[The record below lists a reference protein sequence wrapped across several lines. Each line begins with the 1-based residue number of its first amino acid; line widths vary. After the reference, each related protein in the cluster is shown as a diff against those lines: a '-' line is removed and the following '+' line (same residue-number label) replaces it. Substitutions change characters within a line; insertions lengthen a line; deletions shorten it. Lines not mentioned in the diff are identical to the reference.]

1 MERIRKFGLVLGI
14 ALLFIGIVYAAP
26 QSFKPVVTPAVS
38 QDVFSGNPVAA
49 IASKSSP
56 AVVNIDTKTLVRRSF
71 SPFGDDPILRQFF
84 GDQMDLF
91 SRVVP
96 MEGKGSGFIVSQ
108 DGMILTNNH
117 VVDGADS
124 VTVTLADGRRFD
136 AEIVGKDPTYDL
148 AVIRIKASNLPVLKM
163 GDSDRTQVGEW
174 VVAIGNPFGLEH
186 TVTVGVISAKNRSIR
201 LERLNFD
208 GFFQT
213 DAAINPGNSGGP
225 LINLDNQVIGINTA
239 IVPYAQGIGFAI
251 PVNVAKQVMND
262 LVRYGRVKRAWLGVY
277 MQPITPDIV
286 EAFGLKSTDG
296 ALVSDV
302 VPDSPAEKAGV
313 QRGDIIRKAGNVAV
327 KSPDDLSNAVRKQ
340 SAGDSLKLEIL
351 RDGKTLSLTAKL
363 EEMPGERSSGGQL
376 QQRIGNRLGLQ
387 VGNVDLKNRQR
398 FELPALQ
405 GVVVLS
411 VEDGSP
417 AQRAGLQ
424 PGDVI
429 QGVNGRGVRDL
440 VSWDKA
446 MSQASGKNLVL
457 LVWREGR
464 TTFVPLKTR

>member
-1 MERIRKFGLVLGI
+1 MERIRKVGMVVGI
-14 ALLFIGIVYAAP
+14 ALLFMGIIYMAP
-26 QSFKPVVTPAVS
+26 QAIKPVAPAVS
-38 QDVFSGNPVAA
+38 QDVFTGNPIAA
-49 IASKSSP
+49 IARKSSP
-56 AVVNIDTKTLVRRSF
+56 AVVNIDTKTLVRQSL
-71 SPFGDDPILRQFF
+71 SPFGNDPILRQFF

-96 MEGKGSGFIVSQ
+96 MEGKGSGFIVSP
-108 DGMILTNNH
+108 DGMILTNSH

-136 AEIVGKDPTYDL
+136 AEIVGKDPTFDL

-163 GDSDRTQVGEW
+163 GDSERTEVGEW

-225 LINLDNQVIGINTA
+225 LINLENQVIGINTA

-251 PVNVAKQVMND
+251 PINVAKQVMND
-262 LVRYGRVKRAWLGVY
+262 LVKFGRVKRAWLGVY
-277 MQPITPDIV
+277 MQPVTPDIV
-286 EAFGLKSTDG
+286 EGFNLKSSDG

-302 VPDSPAEKAGV
+302 VPNSPAEKAGL
-313 QRGDIIRKAGNVAV
+313 QRGDIIKRIGGAAV
-327 KSPDDLSNAVRKQ
+327 KTPDDLSSAVRRQ
-340 SAGDSLKLEIL
+340 GAGDTVKLEIL
-351 RDGKTLSLTAKL
+351 RNGKTVNVSVRL
-363 EEMPGERSSGGQL
+363 EELPDQPGSKNTGREG
-376 QQRIGNRLGLQ
+376 IGYRLGLQ
-387 VGNVDLKNRQR
+387 VGNTDAQTRNK
-398 FELPALQ
+398 FDLPALQ

-411 VEDGSP
+411 VETASP
-417 AQRAGLQ
+417 AERAGLR

-429 QGVNGRGVRDL
+429 QGVNGVAVRD
-440 VSWDKA
+440 VRSWETALNATK
-446 MSQASGKNLVL
+446 GKNMVL

-464 TTFVPLKTR
+464 TTFVPLKAS